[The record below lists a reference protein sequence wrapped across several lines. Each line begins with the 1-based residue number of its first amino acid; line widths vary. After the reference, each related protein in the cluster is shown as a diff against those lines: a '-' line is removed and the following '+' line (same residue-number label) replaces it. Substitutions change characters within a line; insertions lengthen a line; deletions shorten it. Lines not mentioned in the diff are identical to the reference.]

1 MFTWSRIPRE
11 DDGIANVFAIA
22 RSAAPEA
29 IAPDWVIEILSPDQS
44 QTKVTKNILHCL
56 KHHTQIGWLIDPKER
71 SVFVYRS
78 DQPTDV
84 FDKPEI
90 CLPAPEFAK
99 DFSLTL
105 KELFD
110 WQLQ

>member
-1 MFTWSRIPRE
+1 MFTWSRIPRQE
-11 DDGIANVFAIA
+11 DGGVANVF
-22 RSAAPEA
+22 A

-56 KHHTQIGWLIDPKER
+56 KHNTQMGWLIDPQER
-71 SVFVYRS
+71 SVFIYQS

-90 CLPAPEFAK
+90 NLPVPAFAQ
-99 DFSLTL
+99 DFSLSV
-105 KELFD
+105 KALFD
-110 WQLQ
+110 WLLE